1 MAGYPF
7 PFAER
12 QPLKSLTVSGGVA
25 EYPYHGRDAQS
36 LLHAADE
43 ALYEAKRQG
52 RNRVAAAASAKGAEV
67 PPLSDDGAATP
78 ASPGLRSA

>member
-1 MAGYPF
+1 M
-7 PFAER
+7 
-12 QPLKSLTVSGGVA
+12 A

-52 RNRVAAAASAKGAEV
+52 RNRVAAAATAKAGPPV
-67 PPLSDDGAATP
+67 PPLSDERPATP
-78 ASPGLRSA
+78 PRQVRSA